1 MLSGQI
7 VAVREIPGKIAD
19 DWKRLTRG
27 ESDRLSTWLQGSGA
41 ETRMGLCLLTIL
53 GGVGLYGA
61 SVGLW
66 RSPLM
71 ACYVAV
77 KLPCIIFLTLAL
89 NGMING
95 MLAQL
100 LSAGLSFRQTVQ
112 AILMS
117 FTVFALI
124 VGSLSPITFGMAL
137 NLPGPDEAGA
147 AAAHR
152 QLLLFHTAL
161 IAFAG
166 IIATGKLL
174 GILRHCTGS
183 RLVARRL
190 LVAWLAGNLF
200 VGAQVGYIL
209 RPVFGSPGLAVEFLR
224 PDAMKGNFYE
234 TVWWAI
240 RETF

>member
-1 MLSGQI
+1 MM
-7 VAVREIPGKIAD
+7 RIAESIAA
-19 DWKRLTRG
+19 DWKALTRG
-27 ESDRLSTWLQGSGA
+27 ESARLSSWLTSAGEG
-41 ETRMGLCLLTIL
+41 TRLRLCLLTIF
-53 GGVGLYGA
+53 GGVGIYGA

-71 ACYVAV
+71 AVYVAV
-77 KLPCIIFLTLAL
+77 KLPFVIFITLGV

-95 MLAQL
+95 MLAQVL
-100 LSAGLSFRQTVQ
+100 ASGLSFRQTIQ

-124 VGSLSPITFGMAL
+124 VGSLSPITLGMAL
-137 NLPGPDEAGA
+137 NLPGPEDPGA
-147 AAAHR
+147 EAAHR

-166 IIATGKLL
+166 VIATGKLL
-174 GILRHCTGS
+174 GILRTHTGS
-183 RLVARRL
+183 SAVAGRT

-209 RPVFGSPGLAVEFLR
+209 RPIFGSPGLKIEFLR
-224 PDAMKGNFYE
+224 PDAMRGNFYE

-240 RETF
+240 HQSL

>member
-1 MLSGQI
+1 M
-7 VAVREIPGKIAD
+7 RIAD
-19 DWKRLTRG
+19 AIAPDWKALTRG
-27 ESDRLSTWLQGSGA
+27 ESDRLSGWLTGNGA
-41 ETRMGLCLLTIL
+41 ETRLALCIVTIFV
-53 GGVGLYGA
+53 GVGLYGA

-71 ACYVAV
+71 AGYVGV
-77 KLPCIIFLTLAL
+77 KLPFIIFLTLGV
-89 NGMING
+89 NGLING

-100 LSAGLSFRQTVQ
+100 LGSGLSFRQTLQ

-137 NLPGPDEAGA
+137 NIPGPETAEAE
-147 AAAHR
+147 AAHR

-166 IIATGKLL
+166 IIATQKLF
-174 GILRHCTGS
+174 GILLTFSGS
-183 RLVARRL
+183 RTVALRTL
-190 LVAWLAGNLF
+190 IAWLTGNLF

-209 RPVFGSPGLAVEFLR
+209 RPIFGSPGLAIQFLR

-234 TVWWAI
+234 TIWWAI
-240 RETF
+240 YHSF